1 MVSYFIGMPQL
12 VKKSKNI
19 AIPLKGKPC
28 ILILHVPGEDMVLTR
43 SALACHIIMENT
55 CGQHYVTLTRKVL
68 KQHLLAILCV
78 FTDLAIWAGSV

>member
-28 ILILHVPGEDMVLTR
+28 ILILHVSGEDMVLTR
-43 SALACHIIMENT
+43 SALACHIIIENK
-55 CGQHYVTLTRKVL
+55 CGQQYVSLSRKV
-68 KQHLLAILCV
+68 V
-78 FTDLAIWAGSV
+78 